1 MWGEGIEWPKKF
13 FRSGNAESDSGIA
26 RTGENAN
33 LLKST
38 FRSTLV
44 EGRTGEKA
52 SACEGGG
59 AGARKRQQNYR
70 KNEWVKRRVEE
81 GEDEE
86 REKYQVKAGNNPKAW
101 NRAKERG

>member
-1 MWGEGIEWPKKF
+1 MWGEGIEWPEKF

-38 FRSTLV
+38 FRSTL

-70 KNEWVKRRVEE
+70 KNEGVKRRVEE

-86 REKYQVKAGNNPKAW
+86 REKYQIKAGNNPKAW
-101 NRAKERG
+101 NRVKERG